1 MKTQILCAMRDGS
14 AVIPALRTLE
24 DEQDCAFRMVQPGE
38 GALSAA
44 KKCRPD
50 ILVID
55 AVLPLMDG
63 LGTIDRLRE
72 IYGERMPQVIGG
84 VMMPFA
90 RDGFLRRGVT
100 CQVRVPWDAQE
111 LTEAL
116 TQMLKKVRG
125 EADWTRMEPACRRAA
140 GLLSKM
146 GMRSTL
152 RGYEYLS
159 SAAALAWED
168 ESRMDAVGDMLY
180 KPVALRFG
188 TTEQAVERLIRH
200 AVESVM
206 ERSACGAYTAF
217 SATRSTRSGAS
228 RPTRT

>member
-24 DEQDCAFRMVQPGE
+24 DEQDCAFRMVQSGE

-100 CQVRVPWDAQE
+100 CHTIF
-111 LTEAL
+111 L
-116 TQMLKKVRG
+116 LK
-125 EADWTRMEPACRRAA
+125 TR
-140 GLLSKM
+140 
-146 GMRSTL
+146 
-152 RGYEYLS
+152 
-159 SAAALAWED
+159 
-168 ESRMDAVGDMLY
+168 
-180 KPVALRFG
+180 
-188 TTEQAVERLIRH
+188 
-200 AVESVM
+200 
-206 ERSACGAYTAF
+206 
-217 SATRSTRSGAS
+217 
-228 RPTRT
+228 